1 MARKVEEL
9 EKEVQ
14 QLSPDQLRQ
23 FRAWYEEFDSDK
35 WDEQIEEDARSGKLD
50 DIASQALQDHKAQK
64 TKKL

>member
-23 FRAWYEEFDSDK
+23 FRAWYEEFDSDI